1 MAERTILP
9 ALAALGAA
17 ATWALASHLFRRA
30 LSRADG
36 GSPPSAAAANLYK
49 NVLAITVFAVIA
61 FVGGGAFPDADR
73 WPALAASGF
82 FGFAVGDMLF
92 FTALPLAGVQVAAMC
107 GLVHVPAAVLLG
119 WIVHGERLEPA
130 ALLGGAM
137 IVAGVMLVLSE
148 VPRGVVLDARARR
161 RGVRLAILAALAQAV
176 GVVTG
181 HGAMQGQEVLGGT
194 TARMSGGI
202 AGAILIAIVVGLA
215 ARGSSAST
223 ELAQLARPWKD
234 RDARRGLVVAAICGS
249 VVGLPLFH
257 YALRGMASGE
267 AAVLFA
273 TTPLFTL
280 PIGFAFGERH
290 GVRGVLGALI
300 GIGGVAAVVSATS

>member
-1 MAERTILP
+1 VAERTVLP

-30 LSRADG
+30 LSSADG
-36 GSPPSAAAANLYK
+36 GPTPSPAAANLYK
-49 NVLAITVFAVIA
+49 NILAFVVFAAVVLAS
-61 FVGGGAFPDADR
+61 GGSFPDADR

-82 FGFAVGDMLF
+82 FGFALGDMLF

-130 ALLGGAM
+130 ALLGGAL

-148 VPRGVVLDARARR
+148 VPRGVAPDPIARR
-161 RGVRLAILAALAQAV
+161 RGVRFAILAALAQAV

-194 TARMSGGI
+194 MARMSGGI
-202 AGAILIAIVVGLA
+202 VGACVIAIVVGLA
-215 ARGSSAST
+215 ARGSNAT
-223 ELAQLARPWKD
+223 AELALLARPWRD
-234 RDARRGLVVAAICGS
+234 RSARRGLVVAAVCGS

-257 YALRGMASGE
+257 FALRGMASGE

-290 GVRGVLGALI
+290 GLRGVLGALI
-300 GIGGVAAVVSATS
+300 GIGGVAAVVSASS

>member
-1 MAERTILP
+1 MGERTILP

-30 LSRADG
+30 LLRSDG
-36 GSPPSAAAANLYK
+36 AVPPSAAAANLYK
-49 NVLAITVFAVIA
+49 NVLAFAVFAAIA
-61 FVGGGAFPDADR
+61 FASGGEFPAADR

-82 FGFAVGDMLF
+82 FGFAVGDTLF
-92 FTALPLAGVQVAAMC
+92 FAALPLAGVQVAAMC
-107 GLVHVPAAVLLG
+107 GLVQVPAAVFLG
-119 WIVHGERLEPA
+119 WVVHGERLEPT
-130 ALLGGAM
+130 ALLGGAL
-137 IVAGVMLVLSE
+137 IVAGVLLVLSE
-148 VPRGVVLDARARR
+148 TPRGVVRDPLARR
-161 RGVRLAILAALAQAV
+161 RGVQLAILAALAQAV
-176 GVVTG
+176 GVVAG

-194 TARMSGGI
+194 MARMSGGI
-202 AGAILIAIVVGLA
+202 AGACVIAIVLGIVT
-215 ARGSSAST
+215 RGSSAAR
-223 ELAQLARPWKD
+223 ELAHLTRPWKEPA
-234 RDARRGLVVAAICGS
+234 ARRGLVIAAVCGS

-280 PIGFAFGERH
+280 PIGYAFGERH
-290 GVRGVLGALI
+290 GLRGVLGALI

>member
-1 MAERTILP
+1 MSERTILP

-36 GSPPSAAAANLYK
+36 ALPPSAAAANLYK
-49 NVLAITVFAVIA
+49 NVLAFAVFGVVA
-61 FVGGGAFPDADR
+61 FASGGAFPAADR

-82 FGFAVGDMLF
+82 FGFAIGDMLF
-92 FTALPLAGVQVAAMC
+92 FAALPLAGVQVAAMC
-107 GLVHVPAAVLLG
+107 GLVHVPVAVLLG

-130 ALLGGAM
+130 ALFGGAL
-137 IVAGVMLVLSE
+137 IVAGVLLVLSE
-148 VPRGVVLDARARR
+148 VPRGVVRDPHARR
-161 RGVRLAILAALAQAV
+161 RGVELAILAALAQAV

-194 TARMSGGI
+194 MARMSGGI
-202 AGAILIAIVVGLA
+202 LGACVIAIVVGLV
-215 ARGSSAST
+215 ARGSSPAG
-223 ELAQLARPWKD
+223 ELARLARPWKEPA
-234 RDARRGLVVAAICGS
+234 ARRGLMVAALCGS
-249 VVGLPLFH
+249 IVGLPLFH

-290 GVRGVLGALI
+290 GVRAVLGALI
-300 GIGGVAAVVSATS
+300 GIGGVAAVVSAAS